1 MLELIKN
8 PVYMLVNFGSVFVM
22 LIVTGFT
29 TFAGSVFV
37 MLIVTGFTTFA
48 PKYLETQFYVDKSNA
63 SLITG
68 KLLH

>member
-29 TFAGSVFV
+29 TFA
-37 MLIVTGFTTFA
+37 

-63 SLITG
+63 MLQSTW
-68 KLLH
+68 KLSFMWTKAMLA